1 MKQTLFLKQL
11 ASFFDSFL
19 PHNKNCSK
27 NTIAAYAYGFSTFF
41 QFMSEKYAK
50 PHYTIDYKDLTPSV
64 FDDYVLWMQKEK
76 HYGASTQNQRM
87 AAINSFLKYASRR
100 EMAAISALNATVG
113 ASTPKVKDAVF
124 PYFTVEEMKVLL
136 RMPKWTNKFGY
147 RDMVILSL
155 MYDSGARA
163 QEICNLRYRD
173 ITLGKKSK
181 IILYGKG
188 SKAREVPISADV
200 AKMIRQYLKEHQLN
214 GNDPVFSS
222 QRAKQMTTACI
233 RNLVRKYVTLAR
245 EECPTLFKSKNYSP
259 HSFRHS
265 KAVHMLEAGVPLI
278 YIRNFLGHESVK
290 TTEVYARVSQ
300 AGLVKALT
308 EHSVK
313 SNIPTSKAEHVPDDN
328 RPDFLK
334 KIL

>member
-11 ASFFDSFL
+11 ASFFDTFL
-19 PHNKNCSK
+19 SQNKNCSK

-41 QFMSEKYAK
+41 EFMSEKNGK
-50 PHYTIDYKDLTPSV
+50 PHYKIDYKDLAPGI
-64 FDDYVLWMQKEK
+64 FDDYVLWMQNEK
-76 HYGASTQNQRM
+76 HYSAATQNQRM

-100 EMAAISALNATVG
+100 EMAAIPALNATGGVS
-113 ASTPKVKDAVF
+113 APKVKEAIF

-136 RMPKWTNKFGY
+136 RMPKWTKKSGY

-163 QEICNLRYRD
+163 QEICDLRYGD
-173 ITLGKKSK
+173 ITIGKKSK
-181 IILYGKG
+181 IILHGKG
-188 SKAREVPISADV
+188 NKAREVPISADV
-200 AKMIRQYLKEHQLN
+200 AKMIRQYLKEHQLSD
-214 GNDPVFSS
+214 NDPLFSS

-313 SNIPTSKAEHVPDDN
+313 SNIPSPKAKNTSDDN

-334 KIL
+334 KLL

>member
-1 MKQTLFLKQL
+1 MKQTLFLRQL
-11 ASFFDSFL
+11 ALFFDTFL
-19 PHNKNCSK
+19 PKNKNCSK

-41 QFMSEKYAK
+41 EFMAEKNGK
-50 PHYTIDYKDLTPSV
+50 PHYVIDYKDLTPGV
-64 FDDYVLWMQKEK
+64 FDDYVLWMQNEK
-76 HYGASTQNQRM
+76 HYSASTQNQRM

-100 EMAAISALNATVG
+100 EMAAISALNATAG

-136 RMPKWTNKFGY
+136 RMPKWTRKNGY

-163 QEICNLRYRD
+163 QEICDLLYD
-173 ITLGKKSK
+173 DVTLGKKSK
-181 IILYGKG
+181 IILHGKG
-188 SKAREVPISADV
+188 NKAREVPISADV
-200 AKMIRQYLKEHQLN
+200 SKMIRQYLKERQLSD
-214 GNDPVFSS
+214 NDPLFSS
-222 QRAKQMTTACI
+222 QRSVRMTTACI
-233 RNLVRKYVTLAR
+233 RNLVKKYVTLAR
-245 EECPTLFKSKNYSP
+245 KECPSLFKSKNYSP

-313 SNIPTSKAEHVPDDN
+313 SNIPSLSVKSTPNDN

-334 KIL
+334 KLI

>member
-11 ASFFDSFL
+11 ASFFDTFL
-19 PHNKNCSK
+19 PQNKNCSK

-41 QFMSEKYAK
+41 EFMSEKNGK
-50 PHYTIDYKDLTPSV
+50 PHYTIDYKDLTPGI
-64 FDDYVLWMQKEK
+64 FDDYVFWMQNEK
-76 HYGASTQNQRM
+76 HYSASTQNQRM

-100 EMAAISALNATVG
+100 EMAAISALNATAG
-113 ASTPKVKDAVF
+113 TSTPKVNEAVF

-136 RMPKWTNKFGY
+136 RMPKWTKKSGY

-163 QEICNLRYRD
+163 QEMCNLRYGD
-173 ITLGKKSK
+173 ITLAQKSK
-181 IILYGKG
+181 IKLYGKG
-188 SKAREVPISADV
+188 NKAREVPISTDV
-200 AKMIRQYLKEHQLN
+200 AKMIRQYLKEHQLSE
-214 GNDPVFSS
+214 NDPLFSS
-222 QRAKQMTTACI
+222 QRASQMTTACI
-233 RNLVRKYVTLAR
+233 RNLVNKYVTLAR
-245 EECPTLFKSKNYSP
+245 EECPSLYKLKKYSP

-278 YIRNFLGHESVK
+278 YIRNYLGHESVK

-313 SNIPTSKAEHVPDDN
+313 SNIPTSKVSHTTDDN

-334 KIL
+334 KYL